1 MALALKRRYTLQS
14 TTSRWKRNTPV
25 LIGRYNGDAYAPVAA
40 VMVYINESTWTQ
52 ISILTLFDFII
63 DYLLA
68 PYTAYRQWQRNK
80 NKGRWLARL
89 FITQL
94 LWRLAII
101 ETIKRIK
108 WELTPEWRLDIC
120 YG

>member
-40 VMVYINESTWTQ
+40 VMVYINESNWTQ

-68 PYTAYRQWQRNK
+68 PYTTYQQRQRNR
-80 NKGRWLARL
+80 NRGRWLARL
-89 FITQL
+89 YITYL
-94 LWRLAII
+94 LWKLAII
-101 ETIKRIK
+101 EMVKQAKR
-108 WELTPEWRLDIC
+108 ELTPRGMDIV